1 MKIHFIGI
9 GGIGVSAIAKYYLQK
24 GNEIGGSDLTETE
37 ITEALRSQGAHISI
51 GRHKAENTPRDAD
64 MVIFSPAVQQ
74 SNPELQQAYA
84 LRDRTSKNTNWRN
97 EFARGTQMQIL
108 SYPQALGELTKNHY
122 TIAVSGTHGKSTTTT
137 IIALILVKAG
147 LDPTVIVGTKVK
159 EFGDTNCRVGKE
171 RYLIKGKSILV
182 IEADEHFASFLNY
195 WPDIIVLTNIEPDHL
210 DYYKNLGNILKAFR
224 TYILRLPKGGIVVAN
239 RDDAN
244 VNKVVSKK
252 YVTHY
257 FSNQYQ
263 AVRKLREIIKVPG
276 EHNISNAH
284 AALTLARVLKIPDQ
298 KSYQAISA
306 FRGTWRRFEIFD
318 LDSPQSFTLVSD
330 YGHHPTELK
339 VTVEAARSKW
349 PKRKIWLIFQ
359 PHQYQRTYYFFRD
372 YARILAEIPADKII
386 LTKIYDVAGREDKTI
401 KDKISSRTLIDT
413 AKKRTKTPERFLYIP
428 TFKSIQAYMQKNLEG
443 NEVVIVMG
451 AGDIYSKLTIPL
463 TS

>member
-1 MKIHFIGI
+1 M
-9 GGIGVSAIAKYYLQK
+9 
-24 GNEIGGSDLTETE
+24 
-37 ITEALRSQGAHISI
+37 
-51 GRHKAENTPRDAD
+51 
-64 MVIFSPAVQQ
+64 
-74 SNPELQQAYA
+74 
-84 LRDRTSKNTNWRN
+84 
-97 EFARGTQMQIL
+97 
-108 SYPQALGELTKNHY
+108 
-122 TIAVSGTHGKSTTTT
+122 
-137 IIALILVKAG
+137 
-147 LDPTVIVGTKVK
+147 
-159 EFGDTNCRVGKE
+159 
-171 RYLIKGKSILV
+171 
-182 IEADEHFASFLNY
+182 
-195 WPDIIVLTNIEPDHL
+195 
-210 DYYKNLGNILKAFR
+210 
-224 TYILRLPKGGIVVAN
+224 
-239 RDDAN
+239 
-244 VNKVVSKK
+244 SKK

-257 FSNQYQ
+257 FSKQYQ

-359 PHQYQRTYYFFRD
+359 PHQYQRTYYFFRE

-463 TS
+463 TSKSPSLCGQPRTFPSVAIA